1 MKIGKTTHP
10 RGGEK
15 QAIRAKIEE
24 AQAIAL
30 RALIF
35 LAQDAERIE
44 RFSALTGINP
54 GDIRALAMDAGFQRA
69 LLEHFCADE
78 PLLLEFA
85 AEEKSDPQRVVAA
98 CVALGG
104 GGFE

>member
-1 MKIGKTTHP
+1 M
-10 RGGEK
+10 
-15 QAIRAKIEE
+15 
-24 AQAIAL
+24 AL

-35 LAQDAERIE
+35 LAQDDERIE
-44 RFSALTGINP
+44 RFSALTGIIP
-54 GDIRALAMDAGFQRA
+54 GDIRALAADMGFQRA

-78 PLLLEFA
+78 LLLLALA
-85 AEEKSDPQRVVAA
+85 AEETCDPQRIVAA